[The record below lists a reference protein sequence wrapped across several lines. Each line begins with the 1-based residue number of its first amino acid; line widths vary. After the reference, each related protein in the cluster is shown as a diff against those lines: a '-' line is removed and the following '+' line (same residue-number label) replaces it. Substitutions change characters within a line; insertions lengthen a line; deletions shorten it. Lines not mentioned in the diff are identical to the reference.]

1 MMPRWDYNKTNFWK
15 ILGKRKIEPQK
26 REKPENR
33 EWDKEK
39 AMYMMR
45 QYTGQNVYDAL
56 QERFKLLFEEF
67 DNIFVSFSGGKDSGI
82 LLNLALDFQQKYY
95 PQKKIIHLE
104 GKTQTRR
111 LSEKYQLEMRSRE
124 YYCNKYGYNFKRLAK
139 KERQYCMFKS
149 MFFYIGRK
157 KLRAAEYRKIIKFWN
172 KKISSLE
179 AQPVNRKEEQTLC

>member
-67 DNIFVSFSGGKDSGI
+67 DNIFVSFSGGRTAGS
-82 LLNLALDFQQKYY
+82 F
-95 PQKKIIHLE
+95 
-104 GKTQTRR
+104 
-111 LSEKYQLEMRSRE
+111 
-124 YYCNKYGYNFKRLAK
+124 
-139 KERQYCMFKS
+139 
-149 MFFYIGRK
+149 
-157 KLRAAEYRKIIKFWN
+157 
-172 KKISSLE
+172 
-179 AQPVNRKEEQTLC
+179 

>member
-1 MMPRWDYNKTNFWK
+1 M
-15 ILGKRKIEPQK
+15 GKRKIEPQK

-95 PQKKIIHLE
+95 PQKKIGVFH
-104 GKTQTRR
+104 QD
-111 LSEKYQLEMRSRE
+111 
-124 YYCNKYGYNFKRLAK
+124 F
-139 KERQYCMFKS
+139 
-149 MFFYIGRK
+149 
-157 KLRAAEYRKIIKFWN
+157 
-172 KKISSLE
+172 E
-179 AQPVNRKEEQTLC
+179 AQYTATTEYVEATFERVKELVEPYWVCLPMAVRTALSPTL